1 MSNRL
6 FIEADEMIKTAY
18 AWMEAHKE
26 NKCTS
31 LQCEEI
37 MEFLKQGRYKD
48 ITDQETAE
56 LIVVNFPD
64 YIEDLTKQ
72 RLEFEK
78 QIKREAR
85 ELTQNILSSLKPVQ
99 KENRLLENVMS
110 LLLSFVIVV
119 LAVFVVIHVY
129 NDNYDQATFN
139 LVLGFISLFF
149 LDIYNR

>member
-6 FIEADEMIKTAY
+6 FIEADEMMKTAY

-31 LQCEEI
+31 STCEEI
-37 MEFLKQGRYKD
+37 MSFLSQKKYQD
-48 ITDQETAE
+48 VTDEETAE

-85 ELTQNILSSLKPVQ
+85 ELTQNVLASLKPIQ